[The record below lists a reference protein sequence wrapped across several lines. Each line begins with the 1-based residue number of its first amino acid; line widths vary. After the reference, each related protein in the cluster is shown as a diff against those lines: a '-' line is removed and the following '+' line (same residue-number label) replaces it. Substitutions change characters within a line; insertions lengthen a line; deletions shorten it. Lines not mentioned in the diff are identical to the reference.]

1 MAKNI
6 HTCNVI
12 RWIISRNT
20 QSIHTVAC
28 LMYNHIAVAAV
39 KAAFISH
46 IAYIIMKVIM
56 YCLGNP

>member
-1 MAKNI
+1 
-6 HTCNVI
+6 
-12 RWIISRNT
+12 
-20 QSIHTVAC
+20 
-28 LMYNHIAVAAV
+28 MYNPIAVAAV